1 MDRTLKLRWPE
12 LKHEVHL
19 VFVTAIIEIS
29 IEKKPPPWNDGILY
43 NHYRPI
49 DPGVVLS
56 ALASPSEVEVF
67 HDVFFDANGKLEASN
82 L

>member
-1 MDRTLKLRWPE
+1 MG
-12 LKHEVHL
+12 
-19 VFVTAIIEIS
+19 IS
-29 IEKKPPPWNDGILY
+29 SVEKKPPPWNDGILY